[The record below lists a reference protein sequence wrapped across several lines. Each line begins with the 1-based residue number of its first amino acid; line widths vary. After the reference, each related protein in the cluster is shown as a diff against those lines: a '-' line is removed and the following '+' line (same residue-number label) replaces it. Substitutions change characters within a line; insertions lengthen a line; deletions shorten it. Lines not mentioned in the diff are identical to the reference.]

1 MSKKKKRK
9 NRKLSPPSLP
19 MSRAHIYRY
28 VLEKKIILTMTVSI
42 VLIYLG
48 LILIHSHQSRM
59 RMMEDDLCTHAGS
72 ARPSRCGHGLTTAA
86 PREPG
91 DFGALFC
98 KIKPCRRRAEPQ
110 SLQATVA
117 AQPQHSAASS
127 GTTHCSS
134 IIRLPWKK

>member
-1 MSKKKKRK
+1 
-9 NRKLSPPSLP
+9 

-72 ARPSRCGHGLTTAA
+72 ARPSRCGPWADHGCSERA
-86 PREPG
+86 
-91 DFGALFC
+91 
-98 KIKPCRRRAEPQ
+98 RRLWGFTLQDKTLQTQ
-110 SLQATVA
+110 S
-117 AQPQHSAASS
+117 
-127 GTTHCSS
+127 
-134 IIRLPWKK
+134 